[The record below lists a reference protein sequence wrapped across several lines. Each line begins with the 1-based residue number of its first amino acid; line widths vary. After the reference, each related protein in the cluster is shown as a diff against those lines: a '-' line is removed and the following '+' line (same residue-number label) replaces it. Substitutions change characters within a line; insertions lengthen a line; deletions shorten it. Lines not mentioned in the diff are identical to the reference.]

1 MGIKAKSLKV
11 NLPFGLGGIEFEANE
26 AEQRAAWS
34 LYVELAT
41 RAAIQQFDR
50 EAGLLR
56 SVLTSLYSLFGFTRE
71 VLREAGPKVAHG
83 PSSFGPL
90 AIKVL
95 TEGLAPFTTKW
106 HQRLLDYEQ
115 QRPPHVGALEH
126 EKAWMYYQEM
136 RGELEELQMQMRAYA
151 EVLASISGAKVV

>member
-1 MGIKAKSLKV
+1 MGVKAKSLKV
-11 NLPFGLGGIEFEANE
+11 SLPFGLGSIEFEANE
-26 AEQRAAWS
+26 VEQRAAWS

-41 RAAIQQFDR
+41 RVAIQQFDR
-50 EAGLLR
+50 ESGLLR

-71 VLREAGPKVAHG
+71 VLREAGPEVAHG
-83 PSSFGPL
+83 PNSFGPL

-95 TEGLAPFTTKW
+95 TEGLAPFTTRW

-126 EKAWMYYQEM
+126 EKAWIHYPEM
-136 RGELEELQMQMRAYA
+136 RDELVELQEQMKVYA
-151 EVLASISGAKVV
+151 DALAKISGAKSV